1 MSDATTSNID
11 TKPLKDSRINIK
23 FQKLNQIMM
32 VMVMIMIMIMI
43 MMMIIMIIIIKFIH
57 FFIWGS
63 PLDIKLLFISK
74 DIWFFKKLS
83 SLLIWPILWYLV
95 PGYEECD

>member
-23 FQKLNQIMM
+23 FQKLNQI
-32 VMVMIMIMIMI
+32 I
-43 MMMIIMIIIIKFIH
+43 MMMMMMTIMIIIIKFIH

-63 PLDIKLLFISK
+63 PLDIKLLLISK
-74 DIWFFKKLS
+74 DSWFFKKLS

>member
-23 FQKLNQIMM
+23 FQKLNHI
-32 VMVMIMIMIMI
+32 I
-43 MMMIIMIIIIKFIH
+43 MMMMMMTIMIIIIKFIH

-74 DIWFFKKLS
+74 DSWFFKKLS